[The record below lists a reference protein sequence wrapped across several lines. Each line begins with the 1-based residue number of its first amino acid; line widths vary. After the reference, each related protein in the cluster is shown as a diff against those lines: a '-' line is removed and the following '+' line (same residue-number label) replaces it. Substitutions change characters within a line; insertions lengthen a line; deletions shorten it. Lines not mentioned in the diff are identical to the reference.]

1 MKEFIADAANADVFE
16 TSGKYNNQIKLS
28 EHDKKSGVKIYC
40 MEPYAQE
47 MYDRL
52 SAYEKGTGRDISQNK
67 DLSVDTIYEVFPTKI
82 DFENK
87 YILAEEVNSKIEI
100 VVPFKEFSRS
110 IDDLVNRS
118 LDRFIVMLYKSDASG
133 EFLASEKK
141 CTAIN
146 YRKEL
151 NEHYSSNTWF
161 SVQIK
166 KLIKGG
172 YLALYKDTIECFIP
186 GSHAAANVIS
196 NFSDLLNTTIN
207 VMVDN
212 YDSTNDLF
220 ILSYKKYIKQSMP
233 AMVTELKFG
242 ERYTGT
248 LTTKPYDFGIFVEFN
263 NYYTGLI
270 HASEFKDYNS
280 IKSSFKAGDKIDF
293 YVKNVTSKGKE
304 YRIVLTLNPDEID
317 PEKLEWDQLRSKTEN
332 QSFEYEVD
340 SKNNSIKIYIDGSFY
355 EVTLK
360 RKDLEANINKYPK
373 VRVSKVDP
381 INKKLKFEFIESQ
394 S

>member
-1 MKEFIADAANADVFE
+1 MKEFIADVNGADVFE
-16 TSGKYNNQIKLS
+16 TQGRYNNTVKLTK
-28 EHDKKSGVKIYC
+28 EDQGSGVKIYC

-47 MYDRL
+47 LYNKL
-52 SAYEKGTGRDISQNK
+52 TEYEKGTGISMSQNK
-67 DLSVDTIYEVFPTKI
+67 DLTVDTVYEVIPTKI

-87 YILAEEVNSKIEI
+87 HILTEEANSKIEI

-110 IDDLVNRS
+110 IEDLANGT
-118 LDRFIVMLYKSDASG
+118 LNKFIVMLYKSDSSG
-133 EFLASEKK
+133 EYLASEKK

-151 NEHYSSNTWF
+151 NDHYSNNTWF
-161 SVQIK
+161 PVQIK

-172 YLALYKDTIECFIP
+172 YLALYKDTVECFIP

-196 NFSDLLNTTIN
+196 NFADLLNTTVT

-220 ILSYKKYIKQSMP
+220 ILSYKKYIKHSMP
-233 AMVTELKFG
+233 TMITELKFG
-242 ERYTGT
+242 EKYTGT

-270 HASEFKDYNS
+270 HSSEFKDYNS
-280 IKSSFKAGDKIDF
+280 TRSTLKAGDKIDF
-293 YVKNVTSKGKE
+293 YVKNVTNKGKE
-304 YRIVLTLNPDEID
+304 YRIVLTLNPEEID
-317 PEKLEWDQLRSKTEN
+317 PEKLEWDRLRSKTEN